1 MTVVLLRHGETE
13 WSLSG
18 RHTGTTDIPL
28 TDDGVVQARSAR
40 DRLPTTDF
48 AHVLVSP
55 RIRAQE
61 TARLVGIADGA
72 VTEPDLVEWDYG
84 DYEGRTTDDIHTER
98 PDWYL
103 WEDGCPGGE
112 SPDEVAERVDRLL
125 ERVEALRAD
134 GAVALVAHGHVLRAV
149 GARWLRSP
157 IELGGRLKLGT
168 AAVCE
173 LSTDHDRRAIEV
185 WNRAA

>member
-1 MTVVLLRHGETE
+1 MIVLLRHGQTE

-18 RHTGTTDIPL
+18 QHTGATDIPL
-28 TDDGVVQARSAR
+28 TADGEQQARDAR
-40 DRLPTTDF
+40 ARMPTTDF

-55 RIRAQE
+55 RQRARR
-61 TARLVGIADGA
+61 TAELAGIADDA
-72 VTEPDLVEWDYG
+72 TVTDDLVEWDYG
-84 DYEGRTTDDIHTER
+84 DYEGRTTDEIHESA
-98 PDWYL
+98 PGWYL

-112 SPDEVAERVDRLL
+112 SPAEVEERVDRLI
-125 ERVEALRAD
+125 ERVCDLD
-134 GAVALVAHGHVLRAV
+134 GDVALVAHGHVLRAV

-168 AAVCE
+168 AAVCVLTTE
-173 LSTDHDRRAIEV
+173 HDRRAIEF